1 MRLILMGPP
10 GAGKGTQ
17 GDRVAEDLGI
27 PRLSTGDMLREARR
41 AETALGREAQRFM
54 DAGELVPDDV
64 ILGIV
69 GEALESPTAASGFL
83 FDGFPRTIAQA
94 DGLQALL
101 EEKGL
106 ELDAVLSL
114 DVPDEELID
123 RISGR
128 RVCEVGGHVTHTGVV
143 GDSMVCPECGGTLVH
158 RTDDLPE
165 TVARRLGVYRELT
178 EPVLEYYASSAVGLT
193 VIDGIGTPDEV
204 AARLEAALRDARS
217 GAVA

>member
-1 MRLILMGPP
+1 MGPP

-17 GDRVAEDLGI
+17 GDRIAAVLDV

-41 AETALGREAQRFM
+41 DDTPLGQEARRYM

-69 GEALESPTAASGFL
+69 SDALDAPAAINGFL
-83 FDGFPRTIAQA
+83 FDGFPRTLAQA
-94 DGLQALL
+94 EGLRALL

-106 ELDAVLSL
+106 VLDAVMSL
-114 DVPDEELID
+114 DVPDDELVE

-128 RVCEVGGHVTHTGVV
+128 RVCETAGHVSHTRNV
-143 GDSMVCPECGGTLVH
+143 GETMACAECGGQLVQ
-158 RTDDLPE
+158 RTDDQPE
-165 TVARRLGVYRELT
+165 TVARRLGVYRDQT
-178 EPVLEYYASSAVGLT
+178 EPVLEYYASSDIGLT
-193 VIDGIGTPDEV
+193 LVDGLGHPDDVEE
-204 AARLEAALRDARS
+204 RLAEALGIARS

>member
-1 MRLILMGPP
+1 MGPP

-17 GDRVAEDLGI
+17 GDRIAATLGI

-41 AETALGREAQRFM
+41 DNTALGQEAQRFM

-69 GEALESPTAASGFL
+69 GDALEGPEAGRGFL
-83 FDGFPRTIAQA
+83 FDGFPRTLAQA
-94 DGLQALL
+94 DGLGTLL
-101 EEKGL
+101 TDKGL

-114 DVPDEELID
+114 DVPDGELVA

-128 RVCEVGGHVTHTGVV
+128 RVCESAGHVTHTRVV
-143 GDSMVCPECGGTLVH
+143 GESSTCPGCGGTLIH

-165 TVARRLGVYRELT
+165 TVARRLGVYREQT
-178 EPVLEYYASSAVGLT
+178 EPVLEFYASHEVGLT
-193 VIDGIGTPDEV
+193 LVDGLGHPDDV
-204 AARLEAALRDARS
+204 AARLDEALRHS
-217 GAVA
+217 GLGAAT